1 MDNIIQRIVNEPNQ
15 RAQSKLESSQ
25 KLKELDQDFIRF
37 DVDLSKPN
45 LSHKYSVKG
54 KKALAQLRASQTKSE
69 SAVGATFMV
78 CTQVPIISHKLNLH
92 DASASRSNY
101 GGQQTGYIGQFQ
113 FTTGQHSE
121 EGHSLW
127 ERGSS
132 DFGDDKL
139 NSGRE
144 MDLRR
149 AQEAMDLELSF
160 DEGECIGGR
169 GSIVGPIVGYG
180 GKPMESLEEQS
191 HCIGNSSA
199 SIDKCAQ
206 PTCGS
211 TGDGEGGYFSSRWS
225 CCWARD
231 I

>member
-1 MDNIIQRIVNEPNQ
+1 
-15 RAQSKLESSQ
+15 
-25 KLKELDQDFIRF
+25 
-37 DVDLSKPN
+37 
-45 LSHKYSVKG
+45 
-54 KKALAQLRASQTKSE
+54 
-69 SAVGATFMV
+69 
-78 CTQVPIISHKLNLH
+78 
-92 DASASRSNY
+92 
-101 GGQQTGYIGQFQ
+101 
-113 FTTGQHSE
+113 
-121 EGHSLW
+121 
-127 ERGSS
+127 
-132 DFGDDKL
+132 
-139 NSGRE
+139 

-160 DEGECIGGR
+160 DEGERIGGR